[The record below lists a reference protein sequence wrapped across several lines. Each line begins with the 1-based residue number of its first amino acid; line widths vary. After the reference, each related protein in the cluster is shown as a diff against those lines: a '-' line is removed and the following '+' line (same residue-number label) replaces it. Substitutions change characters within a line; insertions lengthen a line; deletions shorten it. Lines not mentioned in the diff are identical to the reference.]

1 MIFRDNKGTS
11 YNKIAGQSVRR
22 LGSLSDCVFS
32 VAMTL
37 LVLDLH
43 VPVNAITHS
52 EGDIWRVL
60 VALVPKIGMFAM
72 SFLTLGIYW
81 TGQQTQLNHFRR
93 GDRNLTWIHITF
105 LFAVSI
111 MPFSTKFLA
120 EFITYR
126 TAFVVYWVNL
136 FALST
141 LLYVSWTYAT
151 KHGLLKANVPE
162 GLDAAIKKRVMFALV
177 LLAFGVLLSVINTYW
192 SLGFIL
198 LIQLNY
204 AIAPRFSHWLG

>member
-1 MIFRDNKGTS
+1 MFFGNSKIH

-43 VPVNAITHS
+43 VPEIASIHS
-52 EGDIWRVL
+52 ESDLLQAL
-60 VALVPKIGMFAM
+60 VALAPKIGMFAM
-72 SFLTLGIYW
+72 SFLTLGLYW
-81 TGQQTQLNHFRR
+81 NGHNTQLYHFKR
-93 GDRNLTWIHITF
+93 GDRDLVWIHIPF
-105 LFAVSI
+105 LFAVSM

-126 TAFVVYWVNL
+126 FALIVYWFNL
-136 FALST
+136 FALGA
-141 LLYVSWTYAT
+141 LLYISWLYAT

-162 GLDAAIKKRVMFALV
+162 GLDCAIRKRVIGALI
-177 LLAFGVLLSVINTYW
+177 LQAFGLSLCLINTYW
-192 SLGFIL
+192 SIGFIL
-198 LIQLNY
+198 LVQLNY
-204 AIAPRFSHWLG
+204 AIAPKFGRWLG